1 MVVISQVVITCR
13 EAEVQVWW
21 ALVGGAG
28 AGAGAGADAGGDA
41 ATVVGKWQK

>member
-28 AGAGAGADAGGDA
+28 AGGDA